1 MKKDAKIENAR
12 LIDLAP
18 TLLHLFGVAV
28 PEDMDGHVLV
38 DAFGSEFLAAHP
50 VKSGAASGT
59 SGDDR
64 HSGYTDEESAKVEE
78 RLQALG
84 YLE

>member
-1 MKKDAKIENAR
+1 VRKGAQIDNAR
-12 LIDLAP
+12 LIDIAP
-18 TLLHLFGVAV
+18 TLLHLFGVPV
-28 PEDMDGHVLV
+28 PEDMDGRVLV
-38 DAFGSEFLAAHP
+38 EAFQPEFIAAHL

-59 SGDDR
+59 SGGDR
-64 HSGYTDEESAKVEE
+64 SSGYTDEESAKVEE